1 MGAVETAGLMRL
13 LQIADSAFPVGGFA
27 YSHGLEWMAHE
38 GLVRDDEGVAT
49 FLEGYVAQA
58 VLGQS
63 VPGAL
68 RGWRAA
74 SPGAAVRADVQLD
87 ASMATSVERD
97 AGRAMGERL
106 LVESANAFGGE
117 RARLLLTDVKSG
129 RSPGQYAVAFG
140 VVARE
145 QGVEDRAMA
154 VALAYTMIAAVAQAG
169 VRLGLIGQGGS
180 ARVTAAACAAAER
193 KIAAIVSARRVR
205 RPGAFAP
212 GSDVAGVLHSRL
224 PFRMFAS

>member
-1 MGAVETAGLMRL
+1 MEVATTASLMRL

-38 GLVRDDEGVAT
+38 GLVRDESGVAS

-58 VLGQS
+58 VLGQG
-63 VPGAL
+63 VPGAV
-68 RGWRAA
+68 RGWRAM
-74 SPGAAVRADVQLD
+74 SPGAAIRADVELD
-87 ASMATSVERD
+87 ASMATAVERD

-106 LVESANAFGGE
+106 LVESVNAFGGE
-117 RARLLLTDVKSG
+117 RAGLLLTDVKSG

-145 QGVEDRAMA
+145 QGVEEQAMA
-154 VALAYTMIAAVAQAG
+154 EGLAYTMIAAVAQAG
-169 VRLGLIGQGGS
+169 VRLGIIGQGGS
-180 ARVTAAACAAAER
+180 ARVTAAACEIAER
-193 KIAAIVSARRVR
+193 QLAPILTSRRVR

-212 GSDVAGVLHSRL
+212 GADVAGVLHSRL